1 MGVTYE
7 VISTKRPGAASGKTS
22 QGKEDSEDCN
32 THKES
37 VEIYSDATN
46 CAGLRHSAWRLPGV
60 LAQRDTLHSMDAG
73 FGIDGFGPTRA
84 NAANP
89 YSNCQ
94 NTLPS
99 KADPSYTRTML
110 TKA

>member
-1 MGVTYE
+1 MRVTYE

-32 THKES
+32 TQKES

-60 LAQRDTLHSMDAG
+60 LAQRGTLHSMDAG
-73 FGIDGFGPTRA
+73 LGLTVSDPPGPMPQIRTRLVKTPCHPKRISA
-84 NAANP
+84 
-89 YSNCQ
+89 SSI
-94 NTLPS
+94 L
-99 KADPSYTRTML
+99 L
-110 TKA
+110 